1 MIITEII
8 GFGAFSSPR
17 KESCARKKGDQK
29 VACRRNKYYH
39 PTRKQAATIWE
50 GKKVEEC
57 VLRVSKYRGTMCF
70 VFSRSFIR
78 SFVRPGRHFPILD
91 GAMRSRQ
98 IKQTFYLFFV
108 I

>member
-1 MIITEII
+1 VP
-8 GFGAFSSPR
+8 FHLPA
-17 KESCARKKGDQK
+17 KKVVQEKKATKKWRAGGTSTT
-29 VACRRNKYYH
+29 
-39 PTRKQAATIWE
+39 TRHKQAATIWE

-57 VLRVSKYRGTMCF
+57 VLRVSKYKGTMCF